1 VSFLQELKRR
11 NVWRMAAL
19 YAVVAWLV
27 MQVADVVIG
36 LAALPEWLGR
46 AALVVL
52 AIGFPIALVFAWFYE
67 ITPQG
72 LKLEKDVDRSGSIA
86 HATGRRMD
94 LIVIAVL
101 SAAVIVFAIDKWWLG
116 RGFPAFAPPR
126 NSIAVLAFANMSA
139 DPERE
144 YLSDGLSEDLLNLL
158 AQIPELRVISR
169 TSAFSY
175 KGKDLRLSEIARE
188 LNVAHV
194 LEGSVRQVGER
205 LRVTAQL
212 IEARTDTHLWSQTYD
227 GDMGDVFAIQDEIA
241 ARVVDQLKVALL
253 GAAPSV
259 RAVDPESYTLYLQAR
274 HLGRQGNREALAS
287 ARSLYERALEIDPGH
302 AAAWVGLASVY
313 VNETNNSLLP
323 VDQGYALAREA
334 AQQALAIDPGEAGAH
349 ARLGW
354 IADHH
359 DGDLAAAARH
369 YEKALALAPRNA
381 SILQSAASFAHAIG
395 RLTQAMRLEDLATT
409 LDPLDPVGHNNRG
422 DSYLSA
428 GRYDEAIASLRT
440 ALTLSPKY
448 FGAQYR
454 VGVAL
459 LLAGEPEEALAAME
473 AETFEAWRLLGLAMA
488 HHALGDE
495 AASRETL
502 DAMIAGYERDAAY
515 NIAYVFAYR
524 GEADGAF
531 EWLEKAVEYNDP
543 GLSEIVAE
551 PLFRNV
557 RPDPRWVPFLERIG
571 RAPAQLDVIEFEP
584 PIGGSVA
591 QAS

>member
-1 VSFLQELKRR
+1 M
-11 NVWRMAAL
+11 N
-19 YAVVAWLV
+19 
-27 MQVADVVIG
+27 
-36 LAALPEWLGR
+36 
-46 AALVVL
+46 
-52 AIGFPIALVFAWFYE
+52 
-67 ITPQG
+67 
-72 LKLEKDVDRSGSIA
+72 
-86 HATGRRMD
+86 

-101 SAAVIVFAIDKWWLG
+101 SAAVLVFAIDKWWLRVG
-116 RGFPAFAPPR
+116 PEVFAPPS

-188 LNVAHV
+188 LKVAHI
-194 LEGSVRQVGER
+194 LEGSVRRIGER

-212 IEARTDTHLWSQTYD
+212 IEADSDTHLWSQTYD
-227 GDMGDVFAIQDEIA
+227 GEMSDVFAIQDEIA
-241 ARVVDQLKVALL
+241 ARVVGQLKVELL
-253 GAAPSV
+253 GAAPSA
-259 RAVDPESYTLYLQAR
+259 RAVDPESYALYLQAR
-274 HLGRQGNREALAS
+274 YLGRQGNREALAS
-287 ARSLYERALEIDPGH
+287 AQALFERALEIDPGH

-323 VDQGYALAREA
+323 VDEGYALAREA
-334 AQQALAIDPGEAGAH
+334 ARQALTIDPGEAGAH

-369 YEKALALAPRNA
+369 YERALALAPSNA
-381 SILQSAASFAHAIG
+381 FILQSAASFAHAIG
-395 RLTQAMRLEDLATT
+395 RLGQAMRLEDLATT

-459 LLAGEPEEALAAME
+459 LLKGEPEEALAAME

-495 AASRETL
+495 AASREAL

-584 PIGGSVA
+584 VLPAPATGPG
-591 QAS
+591 